1 MIITLFFK
9 LVSRI
14 QFLATSTNQH
24 GVHSPF
30 VFDFVT
36 KGLYQKS
43 KELALK
49 NDFLAVQNLPKK
61 EEKILSNIC
70 NYFKINQLYTNSK
83 KLENSLD
90 NSYKLLYF
98 NTIKNF
104 MFDEAIPNSSQI
116 FFVIHGIHSNSKS
129 FQKWKSICKNNQA
142 IVTIDVF
149 YFGLVF
155 FRRKQVKEHFKI
167 RV

>member
-43 KELALK
+43 KKSALK
-49 NDFLAVQNLPKK
+49 NDFLAVQNLSIK

-70 NYFKINQLYTNSK
+70 NYLKIKQLYTNSK
-83 KLENSLD
+83 ELENSLD
-90 NSYKLLYF
+90 NNYKLLYF
-98 NTIKNF
+98 NTIENF
-104 MFDEAIPNSSQI
+104 MFDETIPNSSQI
-116 FFVIHGIHSNSKS
+116 FFVIHGIHSNPKS
-129 FQKWKSICKNNQA
+129 IKKWKSICKNNQA
-142 IVTIDVF
+142 TVTIDLF
-149 YFGLVF
+149 YFGLIF
-155 FRRKQVKEHFKI
+155 FRREQVKEHFKI